1 MYWHIVPMMMFVTS
15 LILPRNNN
23 NNINNII
30 ENINKENKK
39 KKHDNKRV
47 VASPASKSKH
57 NRDKWFGI
65 GRRQFYQQSVVV
77 GAAVLYPT
85 TTRGSAA
92 AATVAD
98 DVRQDTISPSN
109 TSTISSSKK
118 PSAPTSALLPAT
130 RAKIWIE
137 NSHKILEDTSTSRD
151 KTLEDLNYAL
161 THRPIL
167 FVLRGE
173 EPLSR
178 ISSPIFAQFTAKKGN
193 GNNNNNNNNS
203 NNPLSS
209 SPGAIISKALNR
221 ADEARQWGMLQ
232 SQESKNER
240 QNELRAAFNFYTQ
253 QLEFDSNSYAWTGS
267 AEERSRRIR
276 DDRIPT
282 PKSVIVSD
290 LDLRDLYRNQLL
302 TALDDATAEV
312 NYQFRQQQQQQ
323 QKESNTADN
332 TGEGEKIVVDL
343 TDTVDLMNQVY
354 VVCTKWFDMIDISD
368 VEKAEDVVRNEQQ
381 SESIITSK

>member
-1 MYWHIVPMMMFVTS
+1 MYWHIVPMMMMMFVTS
-15 LILPRNNN
+15 LILPRNNIN
-23 NNINNII
+23 NNI

-39 KKHDNKRV
+39 NEHDNKRV
-47 VASPASKSKH
+47 ASPASRSKH
-57 NRDKWFGI
+57 SKDNWSGI
-65 GRRQFYQQSVVV
+65 GRRQFYQHSVVV
-77 GAAVLYPT
+77 GAAILYP

-98 DVRQDTISPSN
+98 DESPQDIISSSLQSKSSSSSSP
-109 TSTISSSKK
+109 ISSSKK

-130 RAKIWIE
+130 RAKIWVE
-137 NSHKILEDTSTSRD
+137 NSYKILGDTTRDGD

-161 THRPIL
+161 THRPKL

-178 ISSPIFAQFTAKKGN
+178 VSSPIFAQFTSKNGN
-193 GNNNNNNNNS
+193 GNNNNNNN
-203 NNPLSS
+203 PLPS

-267 AEERSRRIR
+267 AEERKRRIR

-282 PKSVIVSD
+282 PQSVIVSD

-302 TALDDATAEV
+302 TALDDVTAEV
-312 NYQFRQQQQQQ
+312 NYQFRQQQL
-323 QKESNTADN
+323 QKESTTADK
-332 TGEGEKIVVDL
+332 TGGEKFVVDL

-354 VVCTKWFDMIDISD
+354 AVCTKWFDMIDISD
-368 VEKAEDVVRNEQQ
+368 VEKAEHAVRNEQQ